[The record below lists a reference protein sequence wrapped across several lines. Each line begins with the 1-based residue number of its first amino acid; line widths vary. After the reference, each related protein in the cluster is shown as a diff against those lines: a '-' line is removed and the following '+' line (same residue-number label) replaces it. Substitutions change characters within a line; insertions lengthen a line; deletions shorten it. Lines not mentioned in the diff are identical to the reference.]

1 MCVLQV
7 GVLFTFLA
15 RQMVRQGDDIFV
27 NRALFEQVVE
37 ALCLCD
43 SGHQGDVSLD
53 LEHEERQQALLD
65 LYAADGLQHFDE
77 HRLIQLATSAA
88 FYRVCEVVYA
98 RRGHFHEIVACYW
111 RDPARRH
118 LTFNY
123 VQSLIADRT
132 VSTLDLDKLRTAV
145 IGAVSELVRIDARRT
160 AKLLLVTL
168 GVTAD
173 QVLQQLDDDEAVFE
187 FLSGVFDY
195 VSSVPDIQSSLE
207 PAVSERYVDVMC
219 RLGRPSSEI
228 VSFLRSTCGYRLTEM
243 LDICRQHSVSDAV
256 VCLLE
261 KSGDVRSAFDI
272 LFERVTLVT
281 SDAVQT
287 HDDHHHDVEVRLE
300 CSVTDIIGLLQRGS
314 RQLEQTELETVWF
327 MLLDFLMDTM
337 KLVKSTSVQGDDG
350 TVGGLVNG
358 TVGGL
363 VKTMTRQ
370 VINAMMAHVPLPSVL
385 QRIVANEGGVAGH
398 FGDVRDLL
406 SGVLDACSYERT
418 LLSTCARLVNQDV
431 HRAVASLT
439 TASRRAAAPHSD
451 MCVVCGRTALG
462 PSVAMSRHSDDV
474 VCFHCGHL
482 THRACLLDTVTSPVT
497 SQSHDVTERR
507 WKCPVCCR
515 SSSSSS
521 DRQPTAPPARS
532 PSHCPPAT
540 SVRQLEALHIDSV
553 DRLRAASRSPS
564 RLTVLGEL
572 AQLEHTRPS
581 STLGHPRSK
590 GSLHSSILHNEQF
603 ALRLAVPRPGS
614 C

>member
-1 MCVLQV
+1 MCDVLSVLQV

-43 SGHQGDVSLD
+43 NGDQGDVSLD
-53 LEHEERQQALLD
+53 LEHEERQQALLE
-65 LYAADGLQHFDE
+65 LYAADGLKHFDE

-88 FYRVCEVVYA
+88 FYRVCEVVYEH
-98 RRGHFHEIVACYW
+98 RGQFHEIVACYW

-123 VQSLIADRT
+123 VQTLIAGRT
-132 VSTLDLDKLRTAV
+132 ISTLDLDKLRTAV
-145 IGAVSELVRIDARRT
+145 IDAVSELVKIDARRT

-173 QVLQQLDDDEAVFE
+173 QVLQHLDDDVTVLA

-207 PAVSERYVDVMC
+207 PAVSERFVDVMC
-219 RLGRPSSEI
+219 QLGRPSSEI
-228 VSFLRSTCGYRLTEM
+228 VSFLRSTCGYRLMEM
-243 LDICRQHSVSDAV
+243 LEICRRHSVSDAV

-261 KSGDVRSAFDI
+261 KSGDVRAAFDI
-272 LFERVTLVT
+272 LFERVTHVT

-287 HDDHHHDVEVRLE
+287 YDHHGDDVAVKLE
-300 CSVTDIIGLLQRGS
+300 CAVTDIIELLQRGS

-327 MLLDFLMDTM
+327 LLLDFLMDTM
-337 KLVKSTSVQGDDG
+337 KLVKSSSAQGDD
-350 TVGGLVNG
+350 G

-418 LLSTCARLVNQDV
+418 LLSTCARLVNQDL

-439 TASRRAAAPHSD
+439 TASRCATAPHND
-451 MCVVCGRTALG
+451 MCVVCGRLALG

-497 SQSHDVTERR
+497 SQSRDVTDRR
-507 WKCPVCCR
+507 WKCPICCR

-521 DRQPTAPPARS
+521 SDRPPTAPSARS
-532 PSHCPPAT
+532 PSHCPAVT
-540 SVRQLEALHIDSV
+540 SARQLDALHIDSV
-553 DRLRAASRSPS
+553 DRLRSVSKSPS
-564 RLTVLGEL
+564 RLTVLAEL
-572 AQLEHTRPS
+572 TQLEHTRPS
-581 STLGHPRSK
+581 STLAHPRSK

-614 C
+614 Y